1 MPSLLVLLLL
11 LLLLLE
17 LACAAA
23 ATAATAAAA
32 AAVLLLDVL
41 LLAAQPQ
48 SNLTIALASAHAQQ
62 PAGAAQSARL
72 LRAPRRMRCARADRS
87 TSNENCIRAGWEQ

>member
-1 MPSLLVLLLL
+1 MLLLL
-11 LLLLLE
+11 LLLQLQLQ
-17 LACAAA
+17 LQL
-23 ATAATAAAA
+23 
-32 AAVLLLDVL
+32 AVLLLDVL

-48 SNLTIALASAHAQQ
+48 SNLTIALASAQQ

-72 LRAPRRMRCARADRS
+72 LRAPRRVRCARADRS